1 MSQLRVVIAN
11 IRSDDLRRLAA
22 AFGQTSYLF
31 GEVLPGEHGRD
42 RLRFEHWESTD
53 CEDPQTLADGRS
65 RGPSREQEWGFD
77 VEAFLAAVER
87 DYGEGA
93 GQENWV
99 ITEDVLID
107 LLKQFEEEDGT
118 DGE

>member
-1 MSQLRVVIAN
+1 MSDN
-11 IRSDDLRRLAA
+11 
-22 AFGQTSYLF
+22 
-31 GEVLPGEHGRD
+31 
-42 RLRFEHWESTD
+42 
-53 CEDPQTLADGRS
+53 ADGPGR
-65 RGPSREQEWGFD
+65 RPSQEEKWGFD

-118 DGE
+118 DRE